1 MEVRKDRPNRFG
13 SRPGTLLLTCAI
25 LIATALAACS
35 LVPDDVKPPSVMDQ
49 VRAIDL
55 LPRDTKPVPGPQ
67 DIPDDRKAI
76 EYFGSSTS
84 ASVSDRSEVGVAGR
98 GGVSG
103 GADGYDLNFDNTPV
117 TSVAKVVLGD
127 ILGVGYVIDPRVQG
141 TVTLASARPVP
152 KTELLYVLETALKTN
167 NVAMVREASGYRLVP
182 LTEAAGG
189 GNADVGTSRPEP
201 GYGIS
206 VVPLRYVSA
215 EALMPLLDS
224 FATKAGAVRADPG
237 RNLLIIQGTGAE
249 RQSAINTVLSF
260 DADWMRG
267 QSVGVYPVRNSAP
280 EALISELESIMDAG
294 DSGLSHKMVKFQA
307 ITRLNAIMV
316 VAKKPELLQTAGTWI
331 GRLDR
336 SDTTVGVR
344 VYRLRYGDAKQ
355 TAKVL
360 NDLFVGGSSSGLD
373 QAASQIAPGS
383 GASVSSGGGSD
394 GNGSGSGLTVQQRL
408 GQSPPKQDTG
418 GSGGKATAVDSEG
431 APLGGSGG
439 GSGGGGALLPGIR
452 ITADAV
458 NNSLLIFAS
467 QENYRIIER
476 TLMQL
481 DQPQMQVAIEAT
493 VAEVTLNDTLAY
505 GVQFYLTSKDLG
517 LGRNNGSVLNTLS
530 GEITDQAINRVLPG
544 FNLLVGREN
553 QPRAILDALHTV
565 TDVKVLSNP
574 SVVVVDNQKAT
585 LQVGDEVPVST
596 GSATVLS
603 SSNTVVNT
611 IEYKNTGIILHV
623 VPRVNVNGQVRLE
636 IEQEIS
642 NVTQSDPTTSGT
654 SSNSTGLTPTVSQR
668 KVKSVIAV
676 ASGQTVLLAGL
687 ISERHNGVRQ
697 GVPILDQIPGVGDA
711 FAHTTGTVKR
721 TELIIFIRPQIIR
734 DNVDA
739 HTVAEELRA
748 KLRGTVTTL
757 PGGPQAPLGA
767 R

>member
-1 MEVRKDRPNRFG
+1 M
-13 SRPGTLLLTCAI
+13 AAA
-25 LIATALAACS
+25 LIRRLLAA
-35 LVPDDVKPPSVMDQ
+35 
-49 VRAIDL
+49 L
-55 LPRDTKPVPGPQ
+55 L
-67 DIPDDRKAI
+67 A
-76 EYFGSSTS
+76 
-84 ASVSDRSEVGVAGR
+84 
-98 GGVSG
+98 
-103 GADGYDLNFDNTPV
+103 
-117 TSVAKVVLGD
+117 VVLGWAALPAFAQAPLPVPALTARVIDQTGTLDGPQRSGLETKLAAFEQRKGSQIVVLIVPTTAPED
-127 ILGVGYVIDPRVQG
+127 IESYTQRVGDTWKIGRKGVGDG
-141 TVTLASARPVP
+141 
-152 KTELLYVLETALKTN
+152 LLV
-167 NVAMVREASGYRLVP
+167 
-182 LTEAAGG
+182 
-189 GNADVGTSRPEP
+189 
-201 GYGIS
+201 
-206 VVPLRYVSA
+206 
-215 EALMPLLDS
+215 
-224 FATKAGAVRADPG
+224 
-237 RNLLIIQGTGAE
+237 
-249 RQSAINTVLSF
+249 
-260 DADWMRG
+260 
-267 QSVGVYPVRNSAP
+267 
-280 EALISELESIMDAG
+280 
-294 DSGLSHKMVKFQA
+294 
-307 ITRLNAIMV
+307 V
-316 VAKKPELLQTAGTWI
+316 VAKN
-331 GRLDR
+331 DR
-336 SDTTVGVR
+336 RMRIAPAKTLEGV
-344 VYRLRYGDAKQ
+344 VP
-355 TAKVL
+355 
-360 NDLFVGGSSSGLD
+360 DL
-373 QAASQIAPGS
+373 AASRIIDEEMKPRFRNNDF
-383 GASVSSGGGSD
+383 SGGLNAAVDRIIGLVD
-394 GNGSGSGLTVQQRL
+394 GEPLPAPV
-408 GQSPPKQDTG
+408 QDTG

>member
-1 MEVRKDRPNRFG
+1 VEVRKDRPNRFG

-25 LIATALAACS
+25 IIATALAACS

-721 TELIIFIRPQIIR
+721 
-734 DNVDA
+734 
-739 HTVAEELRA
+739 A